1 MRMNGPISYK
11 SVSRRLSSAFVGVVT
26 SALLVFA
33 ALAIIVDSKKVS
45 SELETRLDN
54 ALKLSTVSL
63 PTPLWNLDNTVVD
76 DFIAA
81 LFLDSAIVY
90 AEVVWGKQLISSR
103 RAENYHG
110 DQPSEFGDVD
120 KFIDKSSDILFEGNK
135 VGTIRLVMSRE
146 SVKRELVVTMIK
158 IISLIVFIVAAI
170 FFTSLLI
177 TRKYIARPLA
187 KLSQS
192 ASSIARGNLD
202 TPVDRTTNDEI
213 GQLALHLDQMRRSIK
228 DLFSEVHASKEQ
240 IEEYSRTLEQ
250 KVDER
255 TRELAQSVEEL
266 EALGEVSQVVG
277 SSLDLDKVL
286 SSIVRHAVQ
295 LSEADGG
302 TVFTFDRNKQIFLL
316 KTSYGVNQSFE
327 EELRR
332 SRISKG
338 DASVIGQASVRREPV
353 QIADIQVLGEY
364 PLACVQ
370 REGYRAVLAVPLID
384 ENELVGGLVVLSKKA
399 GTFPERGVNLLHTF
413 AAQSILAIRN
423 ARLFE
428 EIEEKGR
435 QLARA
440 DKHKSEFLANMSHEL
455 RTPLNAI
462 LGYTELILDEIY
474 GTVPDKI
481 VEVLTRLEK
490 NGRHL
495 LNLINDVLDLS
506 KIEAGRFTLT
516 LGDYSLT
523 ELIESV
529 HSSLESLAAE
539 KNLALKLNL
548 PEKLPNGKG
557 DDQRL
562 TQVLLNLVGNAI
574 KFTEEGEICIEARA
588 EDECFIV
595 SVVDTGP
602 GISEEN
608 LHTVFRE
615 FHQVDGSSTKQ
626 KGGTGL
632 GLAISKKI
640 VEMHGGR
647 IWVSSSVG
655 AGSTFTFSIPVRVEK
670 S

>member
-1 MRMNGPISYK
+1 MNGPNSYK

-26 SALLVFA
+26 SVLLVFA
-33 ALAIIVDSKKVS
+33 VLAIIVDSKKVS

-90 AEVVWGKQLISSR
+90 AEVVWGEQLISSR
-103 RAENYHG
+103 SAENYQG
-110 DQPSEFGDVD
+110 AQPSNFGDVD
-120 KFIDKSSDILFEGNK
+120 KFIDKSSAILFEGNK
-135 VGTIRLVMSRE
+135 VGTIRLVVSRE
-146 SVKRELVVTMIK
+146 SVKRELVMTMIK

-228 DLFSEVHASKEQ
+228 DLFSEVHANKEQ

-286 SSIVRHAVQ
+286 SRIVRHAVQ

-302 TVFTFDRNKQIFLL
+302 TVFTFDRDKQIFLL

-332 SRISKG
+332 SKISRG

-353 QIADIQVLGEY
+353 QIADIHVLDEY

-370 REGYRAVLAVPLID
+370 QEGYRAVLAVPLID
-384 ENELVGGLVVLSKKA
+384 EDELVGGLVVLSKKA

-495 LNLINDVLDLS
+495 LSLINDVLDLS

-548 PEKLPNGKG
+548 PKKLPIGKG

-574 KFTEEGEICIEARA
+574 KFTEEGEICIEALA

>member
-1 MRMNGPISYK
+1 MNGPNSYK

-26 SALLVFA
+26 SVLLVFA
-33 ALAIIVDSKKVS
+33 VLAIIVDSKKVS

-90 AEVVWGKQLISSR
+90 AEVVWGEQLISSR
-103 RAENYHG
+103 SAENYQG
-110 DQPSEFGDVD
+110 AQPSNFGDVD
-120 KFIDKSSDILFEGNK
+120 KFIDKSSAILFEGNK
-135 VGTIRLVMSRE
+135 VGTIRLVVSRE
-146 SVKRELVVTMIK
+146 SVKRELVMTMIK

-228 DLFSEVHASKEQ
+228 DLFSEVHANKEQ

-286 SSIVRHAVQ
+286 SRIVRHAVQ

-302 TVFTFDRNKQIFLL
+302 TVFTFDRDKQIFLL

-332 SRISKG
+332 SKISRG

-353 QIADIQVLGEY
+353 QIADIHVLDEY

-370 REGYRAVLAVPLID
+370 QEGYRAVLAVPLID
-384 ENELVGGLVVLSKKA
+384 EDELVGGLVVLSKKA

-495 LNLINDVLDLS
+495 LSLINDVLDLS

-548 PEKLPNGKG
+548 PEKLPIGKG

-574 KFTEEGEICIEARA
+574 KFTEEGEICIEALA

>member
-1 MRMNGPISYK
+1 MNGPNSYK

-26 SALLVFA
+26 SVLLVFA
-33 ALAIIVDSKKVS
+33 VLAIIVDSKKVS

-90 AEVVWGKQLISSR
+90 AEVVWGEQLISSR
-103 RAENYHG
+103 SAENYQG
-110 DQPSEFGDVD
+110 AQPSNFGDVD
-120 KFIDKSSDILFEGNK
+120 KFIDKSSAILFEGNK
-135 VGTIRLVMSRE
+135 VGTIRLVVSRE
-146 SVKRELVVTMIK
+146 SVKRELVMTMIK

-228 DLFSEVHASKEQ
+228 DLFSEVHANKEQ

-286 SSIVRHAVQ
+286 SRIVRHAVQ

-302 TVFTFDRNKQIFLL
+302 TVFTFDRDKQIFLL

-332 SRISKG
+332 SKISRG

-353 QIADIQVLGEY
+353 QIADIHVLDEY

-370 REGYRAVLAVPLID
+370 QEGYRAVLAVPLID
-384 ENELVGGLVVLSKKA
+384 EDELVGGLVVLSKKA

-495 LNLINDVLDLS
+495 LSLINDVLDLS

-548 PEKLPNGKG
+548 PEKLPIGKG

-574 KFTEEGEICIEARA
+574 KFTEEGEICIEALA

-670 S
+670 R

>member
-1 MRMNGPISYK
+1 MNGSDSYK

-26 SALLVFA
+26 SVLLLFA

-45 SELETRLDN
+45 SNLEMRLDN

-63 PTPLWNLDNTVVD
+63 PTPLWNLDNAVVD

-90 AEVVWGKQLISSR
+90 AEVVWGEQLISSKS
-103 RAENYHG
+103 AE
-110 DQPSEFGDVD
+110 EFQDENRSDFVD
-120 KFIDKSSDILFEGNK
+120 AGRFIDKSRDILFEGNK

-146 SVKRELVVTMIK
+146 SVKRELIITMIK
-158 IISLIVFIVAAI
+158 IISLIVFIIAAI
-170 FFTSLLI
+170 FLTSLLI
-177 TRKYIARPLA
+177 TRRYIALPLS
-187 KLSQS
+187 KLSES
-192 ASSIARGNLD
+192 ASSIALGNLE

-213 GQLALHLDQMRRSIK
+213 GQLAFHLDKMRGSIK
-228 DLFSEVHASKEQ
+228 DLFSEVHASKAQ

-250 KVDER
+250 KVEDR
-255 TRELAQSVEEL
+255 TKELEQSVDEL

-286 SSIVRHAVQ
+286 GSIVRHAVP

-302 TVFTFDRNKQIFLL
+302 TIFTFNKDEQTFKL
-316 KTSYGVNQSFE
+316 KTTYGVSQTFE
-327 EELRR
+327 EELRH
-332 SRISKG
+332 SRITTG
-338 DASVIGQASVRREPV
+338 DASALGQASSRRAPV
-353 QIADIQVLGEY
+353 QIKDIHDLDTY

-370 REGYRAVLAVPLID
+370 QEGYRGLLAVPLID
-384 ENELVGGLVVLSKKA
+384 GDELVGGLVVLSKQA

-413 AAQSILAIRN
+413 AVQSILAIRN
-423 ARLFE
+423 ARLYE

-474 GTVPDKI
+474 GEIPDKI

-495 LNLINDVLDLS
+495 LSLINDVLDLS

-523 ELIESV
+523 ELIQTV
-529 HSSLESLAAE
+529 NTSLESLAAE
-539 KNLALKLNL
+539 KNLELKTVL
-548 PEKLPNGKG
+548 PEKLPIGRG

-574 KFTEEGEICIEARA
+574 KFTEEGEIAIEARA
-588 EDECFIV
+588 EDDCFIV
-595 SVVDTGP
+595 SVSDTGP
-602 GISEEN
+602 GIAEEN
-608 LHTVFRE
+608 LHTVFTE
-615 FHQVDGSSTKQ
+615 FLQVDGSSTKQ

-632 GLAISKKI
+632 GLAIAKKI
-640 VEMHGGR
+640 VEMHGGQ
-647 IWVSSSVG
+647 IWVNSTVG
-655 AGSTFTFSIPVRVEK
+655 SGSTFSFSIPVMIEK

>member
-1 MRMNGPISYK
+1 MNGPNSYK

-26 SALLVFA
+26 SVLLVFA
-33 ALAIIVDSKKVS
+33 VLAIIVDSKKVS

-90 AEVVWGKQLISSR
+90 AEVVWGEQLISSR
-103 RAENYHG
+103 SAENYQG
-110 DQPSEFGDVD
+110 AQPSDFGDVD

-135 VGTIRLVMSRE
+135 VGTIRLVVSRE
-146 SVKRELVVTMIK
+146 SVKRELVMTMIK

-228 DLFSEVHASKEQ
+228 DLFSEVHANKEQ

-286 SSIVRHAVQ
+286 SRIVRHAVQ

-302 TVFTFDRNKQIFLL
+302 TVFTFDRDKQIFLL

-332 SRISKG
+332 SKISRG

-353 QIADIQVLGEY
+353 QIADIHVLDEY

-370 REGYRAVLAVPLID
+370 QEGYRAVLAVPLID
-384 ENELVGGLVVLSKKA
+384 EDELVGGLVVLSKKA

-495 LNLINDVLDLS
+495 LSLINDVLDLS

-548 PEKLPNGKG
+548 PEKLPIGKG

-574 KFTEEGEICIEARA
+574 KFTEEGEICIEALA

>member
-1 MRMNGPISYK
+1 M
-11 SVSRRLSSAFVGVVT
+11 SSAFVGVVT
-26 SALLVFA
+26 SVLLVFA
-33 ALAIIVDSKKVS
+33 VLAIIVDSKKVS

-90 AEVVWGKQLISSR
+90 AEVVWGEQLISSR
-103 RAENYHG
+103 SAENYQG
-110 DQPSEFGDVD
+110 AQPSNFGDVD
-120 KFIDKSSDILFEGNK
+120 KFIDKSSAILFEGNK
-135 VGTIRLVMSRE
+135 VGTIRLVVSRE
-146 SVKRELVVTMIK
+146 SVKRELVMTMIK

-228 DLFSEVHASKEQ
+228 DLFSEVHANKEQ

-286 SSIVRHAVQ
+286 SRIVRHAVQ

-302 TVFTFDRNKQIFLL
+302 TVFTFDRDKQIFLL

-332 SRISKG
+332 SKISRG

-353 QIADIQVLGEY
+353 QIADIHVLDEY

-370 REGYRAVLAVPLID
+370 QEGYRAVLAVPLID
-384 ENELVGGLVVLSKKA
+384 EDELVGGLVVLSKKA

-495 LNLINDVLDLS
+495 LSLINDVLDLS

-548 PEKLPNGKG
+548 PEKLPIGKG

-574 KFTEEGEICIEARA
+574 KFTEEGEICIEALA

-670 S
+670 R